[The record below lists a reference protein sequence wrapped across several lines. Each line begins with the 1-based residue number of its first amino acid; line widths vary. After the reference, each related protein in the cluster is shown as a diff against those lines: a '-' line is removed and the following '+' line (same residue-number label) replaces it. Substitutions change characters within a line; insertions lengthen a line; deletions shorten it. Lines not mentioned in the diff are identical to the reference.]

1 MVTARPGRPPG
12 GTDVP
17 ARPRRRDPAYR
28 GYVAQLLESL
38 RASAHGLSDDQARL
52 SPLRSALSVGGL
64 LKHVTFVFGKDVPEA
79 QDPGAPEGWAEAFYG
94 SFVMRPEETLPHVLA
109 RFDAMAGS
117 LDATLAGD
125 LDPDEEVQQP
135 PAPWYGITEPSTV
148 RRRYQLVHIVEEL
161 ARHAGHAEI
170 IREEIDGASA
180 PALVLAVTGRPEN
193 PFVTPWTPED
203 ATS

>member
-1 MVTARPGRPPG
+1 MYL
-12 GTDVP
+12 P
-17 ARPRRRDPAYR
+17 ARDDETQTYR
-28 GYVAQLLESL
+28 GYVAQLLESM

-64 LKHVTFVFGKDVPEA
+64 LKHVTFVFGKDLPAA
-79 QDPGAPEGWAEAFYG
+79 QDPGAPDDWAEAFYG
-94 SFVMRPEETLPHVLA
+94 SFVMRPEETLPEVIG
-109 RFDAMAGS
+109 RFDAMAAS

-125 LDPDEEVQQP
+125 VDPDEEVEQP

-161 ARHAGHAEI
+161 ARHAGHADV

-180 PALVLAVTGRPEN
+180 PALVFAVTGRPAN
-193 PFVTPWTPED
+193 PFVTPWTSEGP
-203 ATS
+203 AS